1 MPFRLH
7 ALKNKIMNE
16 KNVFVEGLK
25 KRTKKFGVDVILFCD
40 SLKKCKASA
49 VVTYQLVK
57 AATSVGANYRSACR
71 GRSDAEFFSKLC
83 IVVEEA
89 DESVFWIE
97 VIEDSN
103 LSNDPVELKRLL
115 DEGTEIL
122 KITTKS
128 KDTTYKKL
136 HPKY

>member
-1 MPFRLH
+1 MH
-7 ALKNKIMNE
+7 KKNKTMNE

-40 SLKKCKASA
+40 SLRKCRASA

-83 IVVEEA
+83 IVVQEA
-89 DESVFWIE
+89 DESVFWLE

-122 KITTKS
+122 KITTKP

-136 HPKY
+136 HPRH